1 MSIKR
6 FFSSRQAKS
15 EDIVAPVAEVTSA
28 PFVDTAGST
37 SDDDAQLGQLL
48 MRQGKLRA
56 EDIPTVSAAQKS
68 GEIRFGEAAISLGL
82 VSQID
87 VQRALS
93 RQFAFP
99 SVHIGESGFDPQ
111 VYTAYNPG
119 GAASEAIRGLRADLV
134 LRWFNDKPV
143 KLAVLSARAGEGA
156 TSVAANLAVAFA
168 QLGERTLLVDA
179 NFRDP
184 NRHCELFG
192 LSGRSVLGL
201 SNVLSGRCSMK
212 QALIAANPFSTLQ
225 LLSAGAPPPNPQ
237 ELLSHGSFAHLI
249 ESAPKAF
256 DAIIIDGPP
265 VLDYPDAQ
273 MLAARAESV
282 LFVTRRN
289 RSRVDDL
296 VRAKTR
302 VAVGGTRVLGAV
314 MCD

>member
-1 MSIKR
+1 MHDFLMHRRALLAGAAVTAMPLAAAAQSVGDGNKQTVADAPGKVTR
-6 FFSSRQAKS
+6 RGHSDRQCR
-15 EDIVAPVAEVTSA
+15 AEVRRNSFWA
-28 PFVDTAGST
+28 
-37 SDDDAQLGQLL
+37 
-48 MRQGKLRA
+48 RLRL
-56 EDIPTVSAAQKS
+56 
-68 GEIRFGEAAISLGL
+68 SLGL

-119 GAASEAIRGLRADLV
+119 GAARKPSGSARRSGSALV
-134 LRWFNDKPV
+134 QRQ
-143 KLAVLSARAGEGA
+143 AGQACVLSARAGEGA